1 MEVLCGESD
10 EVQAVEMNILLVKF
24 LVLLS
29 YFFGCTCE

>member
-10 EVQAVEMNILLVKF
+10 EVQAVAMIILLVKF

-29 YFFGCTCE
+29 YFFGFTCE